1 MRLFYI
7 THFLSRAMK
16 ILIFYR
22 IIRIFD
28 RVIRFVPVFAA
39 QLLIFWPILTIA
51 KFGFIFAVVI
61 LRQMKSVVSYWIDM
75 KNLLLLVSCTLF
87 FLTAQAQN
95 TRPPMEDMVNAI
107 KNNRVED
114 MVKYF
119 DNIVPIT
126 INNTQSIYSK
136 NQAEVVLKDFFEKN
150 IPKDFLVMD
159 NGSPNNS
166 SKFIIGSL
174 VTPSGTKY
182 NVYILMKL
190 KNSDYMLQEIKMN
203 KE

>member
-1 MRLFYI
+1 
-7 THFLSRAMK
+7 
-16 ILIFYR
+16 
-22 IIRIFD
+22 
-28 RVIRFVPVFAA
+28 
-39 QLLIFWPILTIA
+39 
-51 KFGFIFAVVI
+51 
-61 LRQMKSVVSYWIDM
+61 
-75 KNLLLLVSCTLF
+75 
-87 FLTAQAQN
+87 
-95 TRPPMEDMVNAI
+95 MEDMVNAI

>member
-1 MRLFYI
+1 
-7 THFLSRAMK
+7 MK
-16 ILIFYR
+16 
-22 IIRIFD
+22 
-28 RVIRFVPVFAA
+28 
-39 QLLIFWPILTIA
+39 
-51 KFGFIFAVVI
+51 K
-61 LRQMKSVVSYWIDM
+61 
-75 KNLLLLVSCTLF
+75 LLLLVSYTIF

-95 TRPPMEDMVNAI
+95 TRPPMEDVVNAI

-126 INNTQSIYSK
+126 INNTQSIYSR

-150 IPKDFLVMD
+150 IPKDFFVMD

-166 SKFIIGSL
+166 SKFIIGNL

>member
-1 MRLFYI
+1 
-7 THFLSRAMK
+7 
-16 ILIFYR
+16 
-22 IIRIFD
+22 
-28 RVIRFVPVFAA
+28 
-39 QLLIFWPILTIA
+39 
-51 KFGFIFAVVI
+51 
-61 LRQMKSVVSYWIDM
+61 
-75 KNLLLLVSCTLF
+75 
-87 FLTAQAQN
+87 
-95 TRPPMEDMVNAI
+95 MEDMVNAI

-126 INNTQSIYSK
+126 INNTQSTYSR

-150 IPKDFLVMD
+150 TPKDFLIMD

>member
-1 MRLFYI
+1 
-7 THFLSRAMK
+7 MK
-16 ILIFYR
+16 
-22 IIRIFD
+22 
-28 RVIRFVPVFAA
+28 
-39 QLLIFWPILTIA
+39 
-51 KFGFIFAVVI
+51 K
-61 LRQMKSVVSYWIDM
+61 
-75 KNLLLLVSCTLF
+75 LLLLVSCTLLF
-87 FLTAQAQN
+87 FTVQAQN
-95 TRPPMEDMVNAI
+95 NRPPMEDMVNAI

-126 INNTQSIYSK
+126 INNTQAIYSK

-150 IPKDFLVMD
+150 VPKDFLIMD
-159 NGSPNNS
+159 NGSPNSS
-166 SKFIIGSL
+166 SKFIIGNL
-174 VTPSGTKY
+174 VTPGGARY